1 MSREEDLVPI
11 ARITGAHGIKGE
23 VKAAPYGD
31 LDDMGWEAVFIAGK
45 GGEARPARVTR
56 ARRHK
61 GVFILELEGVADR
74 NAAEALAG
82 LDISV
87 RRSDLPETAEDEYY
101 YFELVGMEVYSEDS
115 KHIGRVA
122 DVMETGSNDVLVVD
136 GAYGEVLVP
145 AIEPVIVRVDPDKK
159 EITIRLIEGILPEE

>member
-1 MSREEDLVPI
+1 MSREEELVPI

-31 LDDMGWEAVFIAGK
+31 LDDMDWEAVAVFLAGK
-45 GGEARPARVTR
+45 GGARPARVTR

-61 GVFILELEGVADR
+61 GVFILELDGVADR

-82 LDISV
+82 LDIAV
-87 RRSDLPETAEDEYY
+87 RHSDLPETAEDEYY
-101 YFELVGMEVYSEDS
+101 YFELVGMDVYSEDS
-115 KHIGRVA
+115 KHIGRVS

-136 GAYGEVLVP
+136 GPYGEVLVP
-145 AIEPVIVRVDPDKK
+145 AIEQVIVRVDPDKK
-159 EITIRLIEGILPEE
+159 EIIIRLLEGILPE